1 MSNFEPVTGRYLTV
15 DILGCPNRIYIEESG
30 RGIPVLCLHTA
41 GADSRQYRHL
51 QNDTE
56 ILDRCRILAFDLPWH
71 GKSLPPQQWWQ
82 HEYLLTGELYLATV
96 MAVIDALELE
106 QPLVIGCSM
115 GGSFVLDLA
124 LAHPERIGGVIGF
137 SGAAKV
143 DGRFDD
149 WSLMPD
155 INSNQAVPSW
165 TYGLMAPQ
173 SPEAA
178 RREVWWMYAQGGP
191 GIYRGDTFYY
201 SNGIDLR
208 GREHHIDTDTCPVYL
223 FTGEYDYACS
233 PQETQATIDA
243 IPGAQGGIMRG
254 IGHFPISENYPLCK
268 TYLWPALLDLVG
280 RRANSLEGT
289 TTGIHD

>member
-1 MSNFEPVTGRYLTV
+1 MSNFEPIIGRYLTV
-15 DILGCPNRIYIEESG
+15 DILGRPNRIYIEESG

-56 ILDRCRILAFDLPWH
+56 VLDRCRVLAFDLPWH
-71 GKSLPPQQWWQ
+71 GKSLPPHQWWQ
-82 HEYLLTGELYLATV
+82 EEYLLTSELYLATV

-124 LAHPERIGGVIGF
+124 LAHADRIGGVIGF

-155 INSNQAVPSW
+155 INGNQAVPSW

-243 IPGAQGGIMRG
+243 IPGAQGGVMPG
-254 IGHFPISENYPLCK
+254 IGHFPVSENYPLCK
-268 TYLWPALLDLVG
+268 TYLWPALLELAGAG
-280 RRANSLEGT
+280 RE
-289 TTGIHD
+289 TGWTG

>member
-1 MSNFEPVTGRYLTV
+1 VSSFEPIIGRYLTV
-15 DILGCPNRIYIEESG
+15 DILGRPNRIYIEESG

-56 ILDRCRILAFDLPWH
+56 VLDRCRVLAFDLPWH
-71 GKSLPPQQWWQ
+71 GKSLPPHQWWQ
-82 HEYLLTGELYLATV
+82 EEYLLTSELYLATV
-96 MAVIDALELE
+96 MAVLDALELE
-106 QPLVIGCSM
+106 QPVVIGCSM

-124 LAHPERIGGVIGF
+124 LAHADRIGGVIGF

-155 INSNQAVPSW
+155 INSNQVVPAW

-173 SPEAA
+173 SPEGA

-208 GREHHIDTDTCPVYL
+208 GREHRIDTDTCPVYL

-243 IPGAQGGIMRG
+243 IPGAQGGVMHG
-254 IGHFPISENYPLCK
+254 IGHFPISENYPQCK
-268 TYLWPALLDLVG
+268 TYLWPALLEIINTPRSRDPIG
-280 RRANSLEGT
+280 
-289 TTGIHD
+289 